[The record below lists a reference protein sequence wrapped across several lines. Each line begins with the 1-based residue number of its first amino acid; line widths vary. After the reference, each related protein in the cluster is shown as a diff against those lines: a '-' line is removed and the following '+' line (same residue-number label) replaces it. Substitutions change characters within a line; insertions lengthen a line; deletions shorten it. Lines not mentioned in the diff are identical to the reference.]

1 MDVQSS
7 PLTIRIPPAVLRSSK
22 PEPSTQPPT
31 QTNPSAGTIR
41 IPALKRKVPD
51 MFINNGGEIYFQV
64 RKRIQAEP
72 SNSIA
77 AKHTSDAAGR
87 PASKDAKP
95 TVRFASP

>member
-51 MFINNGGEIYFQV
+51 MLINNGGEIYFQV

-72 SNSIA
+72 NCIE
-77 AKHTSDAAGR
+77 AKHTSDAGER

>member
-22 PEPSTQPPT
+22 SELSTQPPT
-31 QTNPSAGTIR
+31 QASPSAGIIR
-41 IPALKRKVPD
+41 IPAPKRKIPD

-72 SNSIA
+72 DGIA